1 MRNIACSAL
10 FILLSLFSF
19 SQEKYTISG
28 YVSDEKGEMLIGVN
42 IYIPGTTHGAV
53 SNTYGFYSLTLPR
66 TTYSVVYSFIGYETY
81 ETNIKLD
88 RDIRLNV
95 IMKPE
100 SHEIQEVLITAE
112 RKDKNIQDIAMGNVT
127 LQAKTIKKIPNLMG
141 ETDIIKSIQ
150 LLPGVQISVEGSS
163 GFYVRGGNAD
173 QNLVLLDGATV
184 YNPSHLFG
192 FFSVFNGDAIKNV
205 ELLKGGIPAEYGGR
219 LSSVLDVRM
228 KEGNT
233 QKIHGNAGIGLISSR
248 LTLEGPIQKN
258 KVSFLFS
265 ARRTYADLMLPFA
278 RDTIAK
284 DSKFFFYDLNA
295 KVNYIINDNNR
306 IFVSGYFGRDVNGF
320 ADFFQMNFGNA
331 TGTIRWNHSYKGR
344 IFSNLTLIYSDFDYT
359 IGVPQGTMG
368 FKWLSHIVDKGMKND
383 YTYYINSNNTLGF
396 GLHIIYHTIR
406 PGVTKQV
413 GEESYINAVD
423 YPDIHGIESA
433 LFISNSQRIGSW
445 LSVQYGLRYS
455 MLNNIG
461 PATVYGYDH
470 HYDANDTLLYGGG
483 NIFHTYGNLEP
494 RLGIR
499 ILLGKKSS
507 VKAGYNRM
515 AQYLHLA
522 SNSTATFPLD
532 MWFMS
537 GPNVKPQLADQVALG
552 YFRNFMNNTIETS
565 VEVFYKKVSN
575 SIDFKDHAQLV
586 PNTFLEGELRI
597 GTTRSYGVEFMMRK
611 ESGKLN
617 GWVSY
622 AYIHTRR
629 HIPEINRGEEYPPP
643 YDKPNN
649 ISVVIQYEINKRFDA
664 AVNWVY
670 STANP
675 VTVPTKGYYYGNIW
689 IPEYSDRGGV
699 RIPGTTY
706 HRLDFSFNWYFRISK
721 LKSNLN
727 LSVYNVYS
735 RHNAFAVYFRDKS
748 QDRNQD
754 TSTEGGSDIEVVKLY
769 LFPIIPTLTFNIEF

>member
-1 MRNIACSAL
+1 MAL
-10 FILLSLFSF
+10 FVLWNLFSF
-19 SQEKYTISG
+19 AQERHTISG
-28 YVSDEKGEMLIGVN
+28 YVSDENGEMLIGVN
-42 IYIPGTTHGAV
+42 IYVPNTTHGAV
-53 SNTYGFYSLTLPR
+53 SNTYGFFSLTLPGANY
-66 TTYSVVYSFIGYETY
+66 TLVCSFIGYETC
-81 ETNIKLD
+81 EVPVNLD
-88 RDIRLNV
+88 RNIRLNV
-95 IMKPE
+95 TLKPE
-100 SHEIQEVLITAE
+100 SREIQEVQITAE
-112 RKDKNIQDIAMGNVT
+112 RKDKNIQEIGMGNVT

-150 LLPGVQISVEGSS
+150 LLPGVQTSVEGSS

-205 ELLKGGIPAEYGGR
+205 ELYKGGIPAEYGGR

-233 QKIHGNAGIGLISSR
+233 HKIHGNAGIGLISSR
-248 LTLEGPIQKN
+248 LTLEGPILKD
-258 KVSFLFS
+258 KISFLFS

-295 KVNYIINDNNR
+295 KINYIINDNNR
-306 IFVSGYFGRDVNGF
+306 IFISGYFGRDVNVF

-331 TGTIRWNHSYKGR
+331 TGTVRWNHAYNGR
-344 IFSNLTLIYSDFDYT
+344 IFSNLTLIYSDFDYN

-368 FKWLSHIVDKGMKND
+368 FKWLSHIVDRGLKND
-383 YTYYINSNNTLGF
+383 YTFYINSNNTLDF
-396 GLHIIYHTIR
+396 GLHVIYHTIR
-406 PGVTKQV
+406 PGVSEQI
-413 GEESYINAVD
+413 GEESYVNPVD
-423 YPDIHGIESA
+423 YPDVHGVESA
-433 LFISNSQRIGSW
+433 VFISNEQRIASW
-445 LSVQYGLRYS
+445 LSFQYGLRYS
-455 MLNNIG
+455 MLSNIG
-461 PATVYGYDH
+461 TATVYGYDNF
-470 HYDANDTLLYGGG
+470 YNVNDTLLYGRG
-483 NIFHTYGNLEP
+483 NIFNTYGNLEP
-494 RLGIR
+494 RLGVR
-499 ILLGKKSS
+499 ILLGEKSS
-507 VKAGYNRM
+507 LKAGYNRM

-552 YFRNFMNNTIETS
+552 YFRNFLKNTVETS
-565 VEVFYKKVSN
+565 VEVFYKKMSN

-586 PNTFLEGELRI
+586 PNTYLEGELRI
-597 GTTRSYGVEFMMRK
+597 GTTRSYGVEFMIRK

-617 GWVSY
+617 GWISY
-622 AYIHTRR
+622 AYIRTRR
-629 HIPEINRGEEYPPP
+629 QIPEINLGKEYPPP

-649 ISVVIQYEINKRFDA
+649 VSVVIQYEISRRFDA

-670 STANP
+670 SSANP
-675 VTVPTKGYYYGNIW
+675 VTVPAKGYYYGNIW
-689 IPEYSDRGGV
+689 IPNYSERGGV

-706 HRLDFSFNWYFRISK
+706 HRLDFSFNWNFRIWRWE
-721 LKSNLN
+721 SNLN
-727 LSVYNVYS
+727 LSVYNVYN

-748 QDRNQD
+748 LYREQGNNIPA
-754 TSTEGGSDIEVVKLY
+754 GSDIEVVKLY
-769 LFPIIPTLTFNIEF
+769 LFPIIPTLTFNVKF

>member
-1 MRNIACSAL
+1 MRFFS
-10 FILLSLFSF
+10 FYFLLLISSVNSF
-19 SQEKYTISG
+19 SQEKHTISG
-28 YVSDEKGEMLIGVN
+28 YISDENGEMLIGVN
-42 IYIPGTTHGAV
+42 IYMPGTPFGTV
-53 SNTYGFYSLTLPR
+53 SNTYGFYSLTIPGGSYTL
-66 TTYSVVYSFIGYETY
+66 TCSFIGYEIHT
-81 ETNIKLD
+81 TAVSLNN
-88 RDIRLNV
+88 DIRHNV
-95 IMKPE
+95 TMKPDAR
-100 SHEIQEVLITAE
+100 EIQEVQITAE
-112 RKDKNIQDIAMGNVT
+112 RIDKNIQEISMGNVT

-150 LLPGVQISVEGSS
+150 LLPGVQTSVEGSS

-233 QKIHGNAGIGLISSR
+233 HKIHGNAGIGLISSR
-248 LTLEGPIQKN
+248 LTLEGPIIKN

-306 IFVSGYFGRDVNGF
+306 IFLSGYFGRDVNIF

-331 TGTIRWNHSYKGR
+331 TGTLRWNHSYNGR
-344 IFSNLTLIYSDFDYT
+344 IFSNLTLIYSDFDYN

-368 FKWLSHIVDKGMKND
+368 FKWLSHIVDKGLKND
-383 YTYYINSNNTLGF
+383 YTFYVNSNNTLDF
-396 GLHIIYHTIR
+396 GLQMTYHTIR
-406 PGVTKQV
+406 PGVARQI
-413 GEESYINAVD
+413 GEESYVNAID

-433 LFISNSQRIGSW
+433 LFISNEQKLGSW
-445 LSVQYGLRYS
+445 LSVHYGLRYS
-455 MLNNIG
+455 VLNNIG
-461 PATVYGYDH
+461 PATVYGYDENH
-470 HYDANDTLLYGGG
+470 EVNDTLLYG
-483 NIFHTYGNLEP
+483 NGNLFNAHGNFEP

-499 ILLGKKSS
+499 ILLGDKSS
-507 VKAGYNRM
+507 LKAGYNRM

-537 GPNVKPQLADQVALG
+537 GPNVKPQLADQIALG
-552 YFRNFMNNTIETS
+552 YFRNFRKNAIETS
-565 VEVFYKKVSN
+565 VELFYKKTTN
-575 SIDFKDHAQLV
+575 TIDFKDHAQLV
-586 PNTFLEGELRI
+586 PNTYLEGELRI
-597 GTTRSYGVEFMMRK
+597 GTTRSYGLEFMVRK

-617 GWVSY
+617 GWISY

-629 HIPEINRGEEYPPP
+629 LIPEINQGAEFPPP

-649 ISVVIQYEINKRFDA
+649 VSVVIQYEISKRFDA

-670 STANP
+670 ATANP
-675 VTVPTKGYYYGNIW
+675 VTVPTKGYYYGSIW
-689 IPEYSDRGGV
+689 IPEYSQRGGV
-699 RIPGTTY
+699 RIPGTNY
-706 HRLDFSFNWYFRISK
+706 HRLDFSFNWNFRIWR
-721 LKSNLN
+721 LESNLN
-727 LSVYNVYS
+727 LSVYNVYN
-735 RHNAFAVYFRDKS
+735 RHNAFAVYFRETGLGYNEENGDA
-748 QDRNQD
+748 Q
-754 TSTEGGSDIEVVKLY
+754 GSNIEVVKLY
-769 LFPIIPTLTFNIEF
+769 LFPIIPTLTFNVKF